1 MSVEIRP
8 VEEQEISKLAALAT
22 AIVREHFDPLVGKA
36 QNDYMLARF
45 QTPEAIAGQMAQGYQ
60 YQWVLEDGEP
70 AGFMAWYP
78 RGDHMVLS
86 KFYVEKSHR
95 GKGLAHAMMDALLAA
110 VRGAGLRRVELNT
123 FRGNADTIAVYERL
137 GFHKLRE

>member
-1 MSVEIRP
+1 
-8 VEEQEISKLAALAT
+8 
-22 AIVREHFDPLVGKA
+22 
-36 QNDYMLARF
+36 
-45 QTPEAIAGQMAQGYQ
+45 
-60 YQWVLEDGEP
+60 
-70 AGFMAWYP
+70 
-78 RGDHMVLS
+78 MVLS